1 MFCLQYFDVLR
12 LACESHNAAA
22 TTVALDVIQ
31 KLIAYGYLRGDAA
44 RAPVAR
50 AEGSDAAAVAEGGS
64 EAADAPEAATVPLI
78 DIVVETICACNDFA
92 DDGVQ
97 LQVIKALLTAITTDH
112 CEWAEHMYRHRPQ
125 WVWVAPIV

>member
-1 MFCLQYFDVLR
+1 MLR

-31 KLIAYGYLRGDAA
+31 KLIAYGYLRGDVA
-44 RAPVAR
+44 RAPVAKP
-50 AEGSDAAAVAEGGS
+50 EGADAASAEGGD
-64 EAADAPEAATVPLI
+64 EAADAAEAATVPLI
-78 DIVVETICACNDFA
+78 DVVVETICACNDFA

-112 CEWAEHMYRHRPQ
+112 CESAEH
-125 WVWVAPIV
+125 V